1 MAKPPPL
8 DPLFAALGRA
18 VDRALIDR
26 ALTHP
31 SASSPAR
38 PHYQRLEFLGD
49 RVLNLMIAEALFH
62 RFPDEAEGVLALR
75 LNDLVRKETCAA
87 VAEALDLGRHL
98 RLERAEAR
106 AGGRKRVATLA
117 DAMEAVL
124 AAVYLDGGEAAA
136 RDVVRRLW
144 GPHIDAQGAAAPQ
157 DAKTAL
163 QEWAQARG
171 MAPPRYETL
180 RREGPDH
187 APRFTVAAR
196 LADGAEA
203 VAEAANKRSAEQ
215 AAAADLLER
224 VSNDG

>member
-8 DPLFAALGRA
+8 EPLFAALGRE
-18 VDRALIDR
+18 VDRTLLDR

-49 RVLNLMIAEALFH
+49 RVLNLLIAEALF
-62 RFPDEAEGVLALR
+62 RQFPDEAEGALALR
-75 LNDLVRKETCAA
+75 LNDLVRKETCAEIA
-87 VAEALDLGRHL
+87 GEIGLGEHL

-106 AGGRKRVATLA
+106 AGGRRRVTTLA
-117 DAMEAVL
+117 DAIEAVL

-136 RDVVRRLW
+136 RETVARLW
-144 GPHIDAQGAAAPQ
+144 GPRIAAQGAVAPQ
-157 DAKTAL
+157 DSKTTL

-171 MAPPRYETL
+171 MGQPRYETL
-180 RREGPDH
+180 RRDGPDH

-196 LADGAEA
+196 LSDGAEA
-203 VAEAANKRSAEQ
+203 VAEAPSKRAAEQ
-215 AAAADLLER
+215 AAAALLLEQ
-224 VSNDG
+224 VTHG

>member
-224 VSNDG
+224 VSDDG